1 MWTIAKMITPELAET
16 QPAQAVGTAP
26 PSTCLDT
33 LRHGALGY
41 VSDVFSNFAEGA
53 FIVDQHANVIWA
65 NEKYLKLLGVDKQE
79 CVLGKPITSLV
90 RNSMMPVVVQT
101 GKSIPFDIIE
111 VGHRWV
117 AVSRHPILDK
127 TNKVLGGMCL
137 ILANDLD
144 PLSAPIERIHAIQE
158 GLKNS
163 KAKFDR
169 VRQSKYYFSQIIGNC
184 QNIVEV
190 KQQAMRVAASD
201 STVLLIGETGT
212 GKELIAQAIH
222 AASPRAAHNFVGV
235 NVAAIPSDLI
245 EAEFFGVAPGAYTGA
260 SPKGR
265 AGKMALANGGTL
277 FLDEV
282 ADMPLSM
289 QVKLLRA
296 LQEREIEPVGSNTV
310 TKLNI
315 RLIVASS
322 KDLFQLVKAGKFR
335 ADLYYRLNVIPIQI
349 PPLRE
354 RLDDIPLL
362 VEAMLE
368 EICRAAG
375 TPLKTLD
382 HRVLDFLR
390 SKFWSGNIRELRNV
404 IERAF
409 VLSSESVIG
418 MKDFSIFTG
427 QEYVSATSLEYTTTQ
442 SKLTNSISHVEREM
456 IAKILGETQGNKMLA
471 AKRLGISRSNLYK
484 KIERYELMA

>member
-1 MWTIAKMITPELAET
+1 MITRARADT
-16 QPAQAVGTAP
+16 QPAQAAGTRA
-26 PSTCLDT
+26 PSTCADP

-41 VSDVFSNFAEGA
+41 VPDVFSNFADGA
-53 FIVDQHANVIWA
+53 FIVDQHANLIWA
-65 NEKYLKLLGVDKQE
+65 NQQYLQLLGVDRLE

-90 RNSMMPVVVQT
+90 RHSMMPVVVQT

-111 VGHRWV
+111 VAQRWV

-127 TNKVLGGMCL
+127 ANKVVGGICI

-144 PLSAPIERIHAIQE
+144 PLSAPIERIHAIQQ
-158 GLKNS
+158 GLKHS
-163 KAKFDR
+163 TAKFDR
-169 VRQSKYYFSQIIGNC
+169 VRQAKYCFSQTIGNC
-184 QNIVEV
+184 QNIVDV
-190 KQQAMRVAASD
+190 KQEAMRAAVSD
-201 STVLLIGETGT
+201 STVLLVGETGT

-245 EAEFFGVAPGAYTGA
+245 EAEFFGVASGAYTGA

-265 AGKMALANGGTL
+265 TGKMALANGGTL

-322 KDLFQLVKAGKFR
+322 KDLFQLVMAGKFR
-335 ADLYYRLNVIPIQI
+335 ADLYHRLNVIPIHI

-362 VEAMLE
+362 VEAMLK
-368 EICRAAG
+368 EICKSLA
-375 TPLKTLD
+375 TPLKSVEP
-382 HRVLDFLR
+382 RALDFLR
-390 SKFWSGNIRELRNV
+390 SKPWPGNIRELRNV
-404 IERAF
+404 IERAC
-409 VLSSESVIG
+409 VLNAEALLG
-418 MKDFSIFTG
+418 LKDFSSAPG
-427 QEYVSATSLEYTTTQ
+427 REYAATPAPACTAAQ

-484 KIERYELMA
+484 KIERYALMA